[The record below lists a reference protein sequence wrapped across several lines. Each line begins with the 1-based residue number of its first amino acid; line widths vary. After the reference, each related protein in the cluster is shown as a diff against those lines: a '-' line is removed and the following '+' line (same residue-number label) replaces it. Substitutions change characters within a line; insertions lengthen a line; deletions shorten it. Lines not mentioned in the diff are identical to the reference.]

1 MSSRLR
7 LLSLLRSGRLA
18 LAPAPA
24 DRLAGAPPSRGLR
37 LPAAAAAA
45 ASSSGSESN
54 DGNFSYFSNR
64 RLGFKFGA
72 ILIGQ
77 AAFFLSLSDG
87 SVLAQDDSVAPA
99 ATMSKQADAI
109 VTGLRRIEDGSVISN
124 EHTIKWRIFT
134 DKAKAFFIKGKLDE
148 AERFFKA
155 ALHQAKEGFGLR
167 DPHAASA
174 LKNLA
179 EFYVLRK
186 EFEKAEPLFL
196 EAIEILEQS
205 FGPDDIRVGRALRN
219 LGQHYHIQNRFDQ
232 AQTCYERALKIQGSV
247 VGPGHPDYANT
258 MYLLARVLSQQRKR
272 KDAEALFRESIRIL
286 EEAGLGESPACLQRM
301 MFHSTELMNLK
312 QLDEAENL
320 RRKILRIMELSKGW
334 DSLGTTAAAVQLSV
348 TLVTLGKLRESEEL
362 LQRCLAVRK
371 KILSEDHIQVASILV
386 HLARLSLLRIISDI
400 KVNNDLCRSHL
411 VRGKRLVNDSIRI
424 AEKILNPSREDQK
437 KPKNAFPIE
446 LERIAATGILLEA
459 LEIVGLLDSGR
470 MAIQA
475 WAPANSVLLLR
486 LPREHMKHGYFKIDV
501 VRIPD
506 KCWLFIW
513 PAKYRISLRY
523 TTLRIHFNKFEK
535 FDYEHFE
542 QALRRWVSLY
552 NEPRTRNI
560 VSNALRPH
568 YMKCWRTLVGAARHA
583 PFMDAPHLQDLL
595 AESQQIMK
603 ELGGENNMMTGSV
616 DFGDSEE

>member
-18 LAPAPA
+18 PAPAPA
-24 DRLAGAPPSRGLR
+24 GRLAGAPPSRGLH

-54 DGNFSYFSNR
+54 DGNFGYFSNR

-134 DKAKAFFIKGKLDE
+134 DKAKAFFVKGKLDE

-205 FGPDDIRVGRALRN
+205 FGPDDIRVGTALRN
-219 LGQHYHIQNRFDQ
+219 LGQHYHLQNRFDQ

-272 KDAEALFRESIRIL
+272 KDAEALVRESIRIL

-301 MFHSTELMNLK
+301 MFHSTFFQELMNLK

-320 RRKILRIMELSKGW
+320 RRKILHIMELSKGW
-334 DSLGTTAAAVQLSV
+334 DSFGSTIAAVQLSV

-386 HLARLSLLRIISDI
+386 YLAKLSLLRIISDI

-437 KPKNAFPIE
+437 KPKNAFGIE
-446 LERIAATGILLEA
+446 LERRIAATGIL
-459 LEIVGLLDSGR
+459 
-470 MAIQA
+470 
-475 WAPANSVLLLR
+475 NSVLLLR

-535 FDYEHFE
+535 FDYENFE
-542 QALRRWVSLY
+542 QAVRKWVSLY

-560 VSNALRPH
+560 VSNALRAH
-568 YMKCWRTLVGAARHA
+568 YMKCWRTLVGGTRRT
-583 PFMDAPHLQDLL
+583 PYMNAPHIQDLL

-603 ELGGENNMMTGSV
+603 ELGGENNMTGSV
-616 DFGDSEE
+616 DFGDAEE

>member
-18 LAPAPA
+18 LASA
-24 DRLAGAPPSRGLR
+24 DRLAGGPPSRGLH
-37 LPAAAAAA
+37 LPAAAA
-45 ASSSGSESN
+45 SSGSESY

-77 AAFFLSLSDG
+77 AAFLLSLSGG

-99 ATMSKQADAI
+99 STIRKQAD

-124 EHTIKWRIFT
+124 EHTIKWFT
-134 DKAKAFFIKGKLDE
+134 DKARAFFRKGKLDE

-155 ALHQAKEGFGLR
+155 ALHQAKEKFGLR

-174 LKNLA
+174 LNNLA
-179 EFYVLRK
+179 EFYRLRK
-186 EFEKAEPLFL
+186 EYEKAEPLYL
-196 EAIEILEQS
+196 EEIEILEQS

-219 LGQHYHIQNRFDQ
+219 LGQYYHIQNRFDQ
-232 AQTCYERALKIQGSV
+232 AQTCYERALKIQGTV

-272 KDAEALFRESIRIL
+272 KDAEALVRGSIRIL

-301 MFHSTELMNLK
+301 MFLSTELMNLK
-312 QLDEAENL
+312 QLAEAEKL
-320 RRKILRIMELSKGW
+320 RRKILHIMELSKGW
-334 DSLGTTAAAVQLSV
+334 DSLGTTVAGVQLSV

-386 HLARLSLLRIISDI
+386 RLATLSLLRIINDI

-424 AEKILNPSREDQK
+424 AEKILNPLRKDQK
-437 KPKNAFPIE
+437 TRKNASVIE

-459 LEIVGLLDSGR
+459 LEIVGLLDCGR

-513 PAKYRISLRY
+513 PEKYRLSLRY

-542 QALRRWVSLY
+542 QALRKWVSLY
-552 NEPRTRNI
+552 NEPHTRNI
-560 VSNALRPH
+560 VSNTLRQQ
-568 YMKCWRTLVGAARHA
+568 YVKCLKTLIGATRSA
-583 PFMDAPHLQDLL
+583 PFMNAPHMQDLL
-595 AESQQIMK
+595 AETQQILK
-603 ELGGENNMMTGSV
+603 ELGEENNMMTRRV
-616 DFGDSEE
+616 DFGDAEG

>member
-18 LAPAPA
+18 PAPAPA
-24 DRLAGAPPSRGLR
+24 GRLAGAPPSRGLH

-54 DGNFSYFSNR
+54 DGNFGYFSNR

-109 VTGLRRIEDGSVISN
+109 VTGLRRIEDGSMISN

-205 FGPDDIRVGRALRN
+205 FGPDDIRVGTALRN
-219 LGQHYHIQNRFDQ
+219 LGQHYHLQNRFDQ

-272 KDAEALFRESIRIL
+272 KDAEALVRESIRIL

-320 RRKILRIMELSKGW
+320 RRKILHIMELSKGW
-334 DSLGTTAAAVQLSV
+334 DSFGTTVAAVQLSV

-386 HLARLSLLRIISDI
+386 HLAKLSLLRIISDI

-437 KPKNAFPIE
+437 KPKNAFGIE
-446 LERIAATGILLEA
+446 LERRIAATGILLEA
-459 LEIVGLLDSGR
+459 LEIVGLLDCLN
-470 MAIQA
+470 MAIQE
-475 WAPANSVLLLR
+475 WAPAL
-486 LPREHMKHGYFKIDV
+486 
-501 VRIPD
+501 
-506 KCWLFIW
+506 
-513 PAKYRISLRY
+513 
-523 TTLRIHFNKFEK
+523 
-535 FDYEHFE
+535 
-542 QALRRWVSLY
+542 
-552 NEPRTRNI
+552 
-560 VSNALRPH
+560 
-568 YMKCWRTLVGAARHA
+568 
-583 PFMDAPHLQDLL
+583 
-595 AESQQIMK
+595 IMK
-603 ELGGENNMMTGSV
+603 ILNKLCASGFHFTMSLVHET
-616 DFGDSEE
+616 

>member
-18 LAPAPA
+18 PAPAPA
-24 DRLAGAPPSRGLR
+24 GRLAGAPPSRGLH

-54 DGNFSYFSNR
+54 DGNFGYFSNR

-205 FGPDDIRVGRALRN
+205 FGPDDIRVGTALRN
-219 LGQHYHIQNRFDQ
+219 LGQHYHLQNRFDQ

-272 KDAEALFRESIRIL
+272 KDAEALVRESIRIL

-320 RRKILRIMELSKGW
+320 RRKILHIMELSKGW
-334 DSLGTTAAAVQLSV
+334 DSFGTTMAAVQLSV

-386 HLARLSLLRIISDI
+386 YLAKLSLLRIISDI

-424 AEKILNPSREDQK
+424 AEKILNPLREDQK
-437 KPKNAFPIE
+437 KPKNAFGIE
-446 LERIAATGILLEA
+446 LERRIAATGIL
-459 LEIVGLLDSGR
+459 
-470 MAIQA
+470 
-475 WAPANSVLLLR
+475 
-486 LPREHMKHGYFKIDV
+486 
-501 VRIPD
+501 
-506 KCWLFIW
+506 
-513 PAKYRISLRY
+513 
-523 TTLRIHFNKFEK
+523 
-535 FDYEHFE
+535 FDYENFE
-542 QALRRWVSLY
+542 QAVRKWVSLY

-560 VSNALRPH
+560 VSNALRAH
-568 YMKCWRTLVGAARHA
+568 YMKCWRTLVGGTRRT
-583 PFMDAPHLQDLL
+583 PYMNAPHIQDLL

-603 ELGGENNMMTGSV
+603 ELGGENNMTGSV
-616 DFGDSEE
+616 DFGDAEE

>member
-18 LAPAPA
+18 PAPAPA
-24 DRLAGAPPSRGLR
+24 PAGRLAGAPASRGLH

-45 ASSSGSESN
+45 AASSGSESN
-54 DGNFSYFSNR
+54 DGNFGYFSNR

-109 VTGLRRIEDGSVISN
+109 VAGLRRIEDGSVISN

-134 DKAKAFFIKGKLDE
+134 DKARAFFIKGKLDE

-232 AQTCYERALKIQGSV
+232 AQTCYEIQGSV

-272 KDAEALFRESIRIL
+272 KDAEALLRESIRIL

-301 MFHSTELMNLK
+301 MFHSMELMNLK

-320 RRKILRIMELSKGW
+320 RRKILHIMELSKGW

-348 TLVTLGKLRESEEL
+348 TLVALGKLRESEEL

-411 VRGKRLVNDSIRI
+411 VRGKRLVNDAIRI

-437 KPKNAFPIE
+437 KPKNAFGIE

-459 LEIVGLLDSGR
+459 LEIVGHLDSGR

-513 PAKYRISLRY
+513 PAKYLISLQY

-560 VSNALRPH
+560 VSNALRPL
-568 YMKCWRTLVGAARHA
+568 YMKCWRTLVGATRHA

-616 DFGDSEE
+616 DFGDAEE

>member
-232 AQTCYERALKIQGSV
+232 AQTCYEIQGSV

>member
-18 LAPAPA
+18 PAPAPA
-24 DRLAGAPPSRGLR
+24 GRLAGAPPSRGLH

-54 DGNFSYFSNR
+54 DGNFGYFSNR

-134 DKAKAFFIKGKLDE
+134 DKAKAFFVKGKLDE

-205 FGPDDIRVGRALRN
+205 FGPDDIRVGTALRN
-219 LGQHYHIQNRFDQ
+219 LGQHYHLQNRFDQ

-272 KDAEALFRESIRIL
+272 KDAEALVRESIRIL

-301 MFHSTELMNLK
+301 MFHSTFFQELMNLK

-320 RRKILRIMELSKGW
+320 RRKILHIMELSKGW
-334 DSLGTTAAAVQLSV
+334 DSFGSTIAAVQLSV

-386 HLARLSLLRIISDI
+386 YLAKLSLLRIISDI

-437 KPKNAFPIE
+437 KPKNAFGIE
-446 LERIAATGILLEA
+446 LERRIAATGILLEA
-459 LEIVGLLDSGR
+459 LEIVGLLDCLN
-470 MAIQA
+470 MAIQE
-475 WAPANSVLLLR
+475 WAPA
-486 LPREHMKHGYFKIDV
+486 
-501 VRIPD
+501 
-506 KCWLFIW
+506 
-513 PAKYRISLRY
+513 
-523 TTLRIHFNKFEK
+523 
-535 FDYEHFE
+535 FDYENFE
-542 QALRRWVSLY
+542 QAVRKWVSLY

-560 VSNALRPH
+560 VSNALRAH
-568 YMKCWRTLVGAARHA
+568 YMKCWRTLVGGTRRT
-583 PFMDAPHLQDLL
+583 PYMNAPHIQDLL

-603 ELGGENNMMTGSV
+603 ELGGENNMTGSV
-616 DFGDSEE
+616 DFGDAEE

>member
-18 LAPAPA
+18 PAPAPA
-24 DRLAGAPPSRGLR
+24 GRLAGAPPSRGLH

-54 DGNFSYFSNR
+54 DGNFGYFSNR

-134 DKAKAFFIKGKLDE
+134 DKAKAFFVKGKLDE

-205 FGPDDIRVGRALRN
+205 FGPDDIRVGTALRN
-219 LGQHYHIQNRFDQ
+219 LGQHYHLQNRFDQ

-272 KDAEALFRESIRIL
+272 KDAEALVRESIRIL

-320 RRKILRIMELSKGW
+320 RRKILHIMELSKGW
-334 DSLGTTAAAVQLSV
+334 DSFGSTIAAVQLSV

-386 HLARLSLLRIISDI
+386 YLAKLSLLRIISDI

-437 KPKNAFPIE
+437 KPKNAFGIE
-446 LERIAATGILLEA
+446 LERRIAATGILLEA
-459 LEIVGLLDSGR
+459 LEIVGLLDCLN
-470 MAIQA
+470 MAIQE

-535 FDYEHFE
+535 FDYENFE
-542 QALRRWVSLY
+542 QAVRKWVSLY

-560 VSNALRPH
+560 VSNALRAH
-568 YMKCWRTLVGAARHA
+568 YMKCWRTLVGGTRRT
-583 PFMDAPHLQDLL
+583 PYMNAPHIQDLL

-603 ELGGENNMMTGSV
+603 ELGGENNMTGSV
-616 DFGDSEE
+616 DFGDAEE

>member
-18 LAPAPA
+18 PAPAPA
-24 DRLAGAPPSRGLR
+24 GRLAGAPPSRGLH

-54 DGNFSYFSNR
+54 DGNFGYFSNR

-134 DKAKAFFIKGKLDE
+134 DKAKAFFVKGKLDE

-205 FGPDDIRVGRALRN
+205 FGPDDIRVGTALRN
-219 LGQHYHIQNRFDQ
+219 LGQHYHLQNRFDQ

-272 KDAEALFRESIRIL
+272 KDAEALVRESIRIL

-301 MFHSTELMNLK
+301 MFHSTFFQELMNLK

-320 RRKILRIMELSKGW
+320 RRKILHIMELSKGW
-334 DSLGTTAAAVQLSV
+334 DSFGSTIAAVQLSV

-386 HLARLSLLRIISDI
+386 YLAKLSLLRIISDI

-437 KPKNAFPIE
+437 KPKNAFGIE
-446 LERIAATGILLEA
+446 LERRIAATGIL
-459 LEIVGLLDSGR
+459 
-470 MAIQA
+470 
-475 WAPANSVLLLR
+475 
-486 LPREHMKHGYFKIDV
+486 
-501 VRIPD
+501 
-506 KCWLFIW
+506 
-513 PAKYRISLRY
+513 
-523 TTLRIHFNKFEK
+523 
-535 FDYEHFE
+535 FDYENFE
-542 QALRRWVSLY
+542 QAVRKWVSLY

-560 VSNALRPH
+560 VSNALRAH
-568 YMKCWRTLVGAARHA
+568 YMKCWRTLVGGTRRT
-583 PFMDAPHLQDLL
+583 PYMNAPHIQDLL

-603 ELGGENNMMTGSV
+603 ELGGENNMTGSV
-616 DFGDSEE
+616 DFGDAEE

>member
-18 LAPAPA
+18 PAPAPA
-24 DRLAGAPPSRGLR
+24 GRLAGAPPSRGLH

-54 DGNFSYFSNR
+54 DGNFGYFSNR

-109 VTGLRRIEDGSVISN
+109 VTGLRRIEDGSMISN

-205 FGPDDIRVGRALRN
+205 FGPDDIRVGTALRN
-219 LGQHYHIQNRFDQ
+219 LGQHYHLQNRFDQ

-258 MYLLARVLSQQRKR
+258 MYLLAR
-272 KDAEALFRESIRIL
+272 
-286 EEAGLGESPACLQRM
+286 
-301 MFHSTELMNLK
+301 ELMNLK

-320 RRKILRIMELSKGW
+320 RRKILHIMELSKGW
-334 DSLGTTAAAVQLSV
+334 DSFGTTVAAVQLSV

-386 HLARLSLLRIISDI
+386 HLAKLSLLRIISDI

-437 KPKNAFPIE
+437 KPKNAFGIE
-446 LERIAATGILLEA
+446 LERRIAATGILLEA
-459 LEIVGLLDSGR
+459 LEIVGLLDCLN
-470 MAIQA
+470 MAIQE

-535 FDYEHFE
+535 
-542 QALRRWVSLY
+542 L
-552 NEPRTRNI
+552 
-560 VSNALRPH
+560 
-568 YMKCWRTLVGAARHA
+568 
-583 PFMDAPHLQDLL
+583 
-595 AESQQIMK
+595 IMK
-603 ELGGENNMMTGSV
+603 ILNKLCASGFHFTMSLVHET
-616 DFGDSEE
+616 